1 MELQV
6 AQPASQGLSNKDGPA
21 QCRVS
26 PWTVASHLRNCFA
39 KAGVSS
45 RGELA
50 QFDLS

>member
-6 AQPASQGLSNKDGPA
+6 AQLASQGLSNKDGPA

-26 PWTVASHLRNCFA
+26 PRTVASHLRNCFA

-45 RGELA
+45 HGEVA
-50 QFDLS
+50 KFDLS